1 MTTTSEPIETRQEEV
16 AAEPG
21 PSRFVL
27 GPLVTGAVLVAWSAV
42 HVLTGTPWQ
51 DLTAWVAAVVIG
63 VLVPGMALVRAVR
76 RSGAPLVEDAA
87 WGAAA
92 GCLVG
97 LVGWFLDRTL
107 PWSPGPFVW
116 GPVLVGLLLVPRQ
129 TRRRLLARPEPGWGT
144 GPTVAMGVV
153 MLVALAW
160 MTSTALLFLP
170 VNPGSPGVLY
180 SQDTLFQAAVVGEMR
195 HHLVPDYPFVAG
207 EPLRYHWFLYSILAY
222 LTTGTGVDPF
232 DSSLRL
238 GPTTVLPAVLLLAG
252 VVARRMSGQVWAA
265 PVAMALLAVVDL
277 SLANRWGWQG
287 SSAIG
292 GTYSPIIGIWR
303 GSPPQALAWL
313 AGLAAL
319 GTTVAWLRRSDI
331 DRAVPVAL
339 LLPSFVLCVGTKSS
353 QLPVL
358 AAGIGLALLAALVH
372 RRRDLAVRAL
382 LLLVA
387 AGVVFQLAALLLY
400 RGGSYGVILRPG
412 DRLNVQATS
421 LFPGLGTA
429 VESSG
434 TALLTALLIGT
445 VPLLPRLAGLVWL
458 SARRRD
464 DPATWITVGACIG
477 GFAAAYLLRHPAQ
490 SELYFLFSAYPL
502 AVVGSACGFTMALQ
516 AYRSRPDLHLRR
528 LVPVLA
534 LCVVLGT
541 AAAAAV
547 AVSQPALWPLQR
559 WARDNPGDRSA
570 ESVPVTE
577 QAGWYLLPLAQLLA
591 AVALV
596 ALVVV
601 VGSRVVS
608 AAVARRR
615 PGWRSVTV
623 PVTPVVVTV
632 LLGTGVYG
640 MSQTIEGTDTGSLA
654 ERMDHFVSR
663 AATDGVLPTTQD
675 VVDGGRWL
683 NANAQPDDV
692 VAVNRYCVQ
701 TRAWRAGRARCDARE
716 FSPSAFSE
724 RRTYVGGW
732 AYADRNLALAWIT
745 PPPYRKI
752 PFWDQPRLDRQ
763 EAAFRRPTADLLAA
777 LYGNGVRW
785 LWADVRDGPVATDQL
800 DRLADLRYSGPNLRI
815 WQMRSPTR

>member
-1 MTTTSEPIETRQEEV
+1 VTTTSESAETKQDDT
-16 AAEPG
+16 PG
-21 PSRFVL
+21 RPDLSRLVI
-27 GPLVTGAVLVAWSAV
+27 GPLVTAAVLIAWCAV
-42 HVLTGTPWQ
+42 HVVTGTPWR
-51 DLTAWVAAVVIG
+51 DLIPWVAAVVIG
-63 VLVPGMALVRAVR
+63 FLVPGTALVRAVR
-76 RSGAPLVEDAA
+76 RSGAPLVEDVA

-92 GCLVG
+92 GCLVA
-97 LVGWFLDRTL
+97 LVGWVLDRTL

-116 GPVLVGLLLVPRQ
+116 GPVVVGMLLALPQ
-129 TRRRLLARPEPGWGT
+129 TRRRVLRRPEPGWGA
-144 GPTVAMGVV
+144 GPTVATGLV

-170 VNPGSPGVLY
+170 VNPGSQGVLY

-207 EPLRYHWFLYSILAY
+207 EPLQYHWFLYSILAY
-222 LTTGTGVDPF
+222 LTTGTGVDAF

-252 VVARRMSGQVWAA
+252 VVARRLSGQVWAA
-265 PVAMALLAVVDL
+265 PIAMALLAVVDL
-277 SLANRWGWQG
+277 SLANHWGWQG

-292 GTYSPIIGIWR
+292 GAYTPIIGVWR
-303 GSPPQALAWL
+303 GSPPQELAWL
-313 AGLAAL
+313 AGLAAM
-319 GTTVAWLRRSDI
+319 GTSVAWLRRSEA

-339 LLPSFVLCVGTKSS
+339 LLPFFVLCVGTKSS

-358 AAGIGLALLAALVH
+358 AAGIGLALLAALLQ
-372 RRRDLAVRAL
+372 RRRDIALRAL

-387 AGVVFQLAALLLY
+387 AGVVFELAAWILY
-400 RGGSYGVILRPG
+400 RGGSYGVIFRPG
-412 DRLNVQATS
+412 DRLDVQAFS
-421 LFPGLGTA
+421 LFPGLGTGA
-429 VESSG
+429 G
-434 TALLTALLIGT
+434 KPAIALLTALLVGT

-458 SARRRD
+458 GARRRD
-464 DPATWITVGACIG
+464 DPGTWITVGTCIG

-502 AVVGSACGFTMALQ
+502 AVVGSACGFTLALS
-516 AYRSRPDLHLRR
+516 AYRSRTDIHPRR

-534 LCVVLGT
+534 GCVVVGT

-547 AVSQPALWPLQR
+547 AFSQPQLWPLQR
-559 WARDNPGDRSA
+559 WARDNPGDPLA
-570 ESVPVTE
+570 QTVPAME
-577 QAGWYLLPLAQLLA
+577 QARWYLLPLAQLLGAVAVA
-591 AVALV
+591 AV
-596 ALVVV
+596 LVVV
-601 VGSRVVS
+601 ASRVVG

-615 PGWRSVTV
+615 PNWTAVAV
-623 PVTPVVVTV
+623 PVVPVVVTV

-654 ERMDHFVSR
+654 ERMQFFVARS
-663 AATDGVLPTTQD
+663 ASDGTLPTTQD

-683 NANAQPDDV
+683 DAHARPDDV

-701 TRAWRAGRARCDARE
+701 TSAWRKGRSRCDARE
-716 FSPSAFSE
+716 FSPSAFSQ

-732 AYADRNLALAWIT
+732 AYADRILALAWIS

-752 PFWDQPRLDRQ
+752 PFWDAPRLAKQD
-763 EAAFRRPTADLLAA
+763 AAFQRPTADVLAA
-777 LYGNGVRW
+777 MYRDGVRW
-785 LWADVRDGPVATDQL
+785 LWADLRDGPVATDRL
-800 DRLADLRYSGPNLRI
+800 DALADVRYSGPNLRI